1 MTIWLTKVLLSHL
14 LADFLLQ
21 RKSWIDDR
29 RLKKFKLE
37 MEQLLV
43 VMEYTGIY
51 TYGLE
56 RYLHK
61 ERIAFVKRPALD
73 IKRSLGMSW

>member
-1 MTIWLTKVLLSHL
+1 VTNDEK
-14 LADFLLQ
+14 
-21 RKSWIDDR
+21 
-29 RLKKFKLE
+29 
-37 MEQLLV
+37 
-43 VMEYTGIY
+43 GIY

-73 IKRSLGMSW
+73 IETNEAG

>member
-1 MTIWLTKVLLSHL
+1 
-14 LADFLLQ
+14 
-21 RKSWIDDR
+21 
-29 RLKKFKLE
+29 

-61 ERIAFVKRPALD
+61 ESIAFVKRGFPYEIRLAA
-73 IKRSLGMSW
+73 

>member
-1 MTIWLTKVLLSHL
+1 MMKGN
-14 LADFLLQ
+14 
-21 RKSWIDDR
+21 RKLCTW
-29 RLKKFKLE
+29 LKKFKLE

-61 ERIAFVKRPALD
+61 ERIAFVKRPLILVPNSCLNGATPQ
-73 IKRSLGMSW
+73 